1 MCLGLGVHEI
11 ELTDVAD
18 ILLCRDVDDIH
29 DMMDDIGEQNEIA
42 EEISTVLSQPIS
54 FGAEIDEVRK

>member
-1 MCLGLGVHEI
+1 MGLGLGVHEI

-42 EEISTVLSQPIS
+42 EISTALSQPIS
-54 FGAEIDEVRK
+54 FGAEIDEVRN

>member
-1 MCLGLGVHEI
+1 MVLYVELIIFSTNFMGLGLGVHEI

-29 DMMDDIGEQNEIA
+29 DMMDDIE
-42 EEISTVLSQPIS
+42 
-54 FGAEIDEVRK
+54 